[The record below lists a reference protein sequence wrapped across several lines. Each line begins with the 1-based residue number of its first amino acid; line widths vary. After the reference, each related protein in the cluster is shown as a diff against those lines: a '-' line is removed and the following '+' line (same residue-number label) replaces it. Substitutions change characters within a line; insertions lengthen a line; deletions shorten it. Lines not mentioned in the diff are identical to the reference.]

1 MNHQGKQREGIG
13 RQLGVAVLWWED
25 IDIASV
31 ITASGPTPTHMCRP
45 HCGPGTPCDTHILW
59 GKDMPQTFIKQH
71 MYCNPHLL
79 SKALKGYP
87 KVD

>member
-1 MNHQGKQREGIG
+1 MNHQGKQRKGIG

-45 HCGPGTPCDTHILW
+45 HCGPGTPCDTHKHTHIVGQRHGTNIYKTTHVLQS
-59 GKDMPQTFIKQH
+59 PPIK
-71 MYCNPHLL
+71 
-79 SKALKGYP
+79 
-87 KVD
+87 